1 MKFAHNIKLSVFSYS
16 NEDSDKI
23 LKASIDFFPFDLEKS
38 KIAVKKSSAE
48 GFNDRKTII
57 YQIIISKTTLINQFL
72 YKLLERIDKIQKD
85 AILEQSESRL
95 DQELDFFIRFDK
107 DSWVNERKL
116 ELTDSGRCFHLKIS
130 IAAFPKKRE
139 VALNIVKELF
149 K

>member
-116 ELTDSGRCFHLKIS
+116 ILTDSGRCFHLKIS